1 MLFGGGKGDVFHFNI
16 FAFVLAFGIGM
27 LYVYMSA
34 PQSQVIVKYPTPFNA
49 GQYVY
54 KDSAGTCF
62 VFKANKVECPTDKS
76 QIKPQPIV
84 D

>member
-1 MLFGGGKGDVFHFNI
+1 MFGGGESFHFNI
-16 FAFVLAFGIGM
+16 FAFVLAFGVGM
-27 LYVYMSA
+27 FYVYMSA
-34 PQSQVIVKYPTPFNA
+34 PQPKIIVKYPTPYNA
-49 GQYVY
+49 GQYTY

-62 VFKANKVECPTDKS
+62 VFQAEKTDCSTDKS